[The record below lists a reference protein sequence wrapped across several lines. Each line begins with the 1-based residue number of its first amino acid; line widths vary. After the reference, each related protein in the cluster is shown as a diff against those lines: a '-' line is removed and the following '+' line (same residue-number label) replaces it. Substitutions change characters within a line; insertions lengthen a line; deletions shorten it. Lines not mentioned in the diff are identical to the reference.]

1 MAGSIWALESP
12 TDPFWILILLPFI
25 LYGVSRAI
33 LPSTWRAVI
42 TLPRITV
49 GMTFL
54 VNIALLLAVTATIY
68 HARTGRLAA
77 QEDFG
82 IFMMIVLL
90 GSACLL
96 VSLIAGLMS
105 AAARY
110 RAGTLNS
117 GVIRTPTFLLGVAN
131 CFVPPLLA
139 LALLWL
145 VRT

>member
-1 MAGSIWALESP
+1 M
-12 TDPFWILILLPFI
+12 LPFI
-25 LYGVSRAI
+25 LYGASRVI

-49 GMTFL
+49 GLASL
-54 VNIALLLAVTATIY
+54 VNVVLVAAVAATAY

-82 IFMMIVLL
+82 TFMMILLL
-90 GSACLL
+90 GSACI
-96 VSLIAGLMS
+96 LICALAAVLS

-110 RAGTLNS
+110 RAGALNR
-117 GVIRTPTFLLGVAN
+117 GVVRTPAFLLGLAN
-131 CFVPPLLA
+131 CVIPPLLA

-145 VRT
+145 VRG